1 MSTEGRGGGRRTA
14 TATPFVHGGPRRGT
28 ENTLTPFCP
37 RRGTKGQGEHLF
49 FPRRGAKGRE
59 EDLFCPRRAAEDHEG
74 PRRKPFFVREGAR
87 RKPFCPRRATKGHE
101 GPRRKPLRGHDLVC
115 PRREREKT
123 FLSTKGHEG
132 PRRAAKGREGPR
144 RATKKTSARS
154 IFGLSEKVG
163 GERGKEWGEKREKRA
178 ERQEERSEGRGE
190 REGRDFR
197 GMRPGL
203 GYSGWRETVSPYW
216 AGGSICKAGAF
227 QAGRLCLW
235 AGAWSACGGQDRN
248 RRRLR
253 TGPLPR
259 LGRVLPRPRHVSA
272 SAAVVLPCAQ

>member
-1 MSTEGRGGGRRTA
+1 MST
-14 TATPFVHGGPRRGT
+14 
-28 ENTLTPFCP
+28 
-37 RRGTKGQGEHLF
+37 
-49 FPRRGAKGRE
+49 KGR
-59 EDLFCPRRAAEDHEG
+59 
-74 PRRKPFFVREGAR
+74 
-87 RKPFCPRRATKGHE
+87 E

-123 FLSTKGHEG
+123 FLSTKGH
-132 PRRAAKGREGPR
+132 EGPR

-203 GYSGWRETVSPYW
+203 GYSGWGKNVFSHW

-259 LGRVLPRPRHVSA
+259 LGRVLPRSRHVSA
-272 SAAVVLPCAQ
+272 SAAVVLPCAEGSAILRTPI